1 MNVHEMEEIGHKVVR
16 LEEKFTNHA
25 TELSEIK
32 GVAKDL
38 LETSRNQSHAIDQIL
53 KELEA
58 DRVSKARVHDLE
70 VEIKSLRI
78 MTDKLETRMLKEES
92 NTIEIDKT
100 FAQAKFMW
108 KVAYGILTTPVLIY
122 IGYRV
127 FEFLQAAPK

>member
-1 MNVHEMEEIGHKVVR
+1 MNEHEMEEIGHKVVR

-25 TELSEIK
+25 NELSEIK

-70 VEIKSLRI
+70 VEIKSLRTA
-78 MTDKLETRMLKEES
+78 TDKLETRMIKEEAS
-92 NTIEIDKT
+92 TIEIDKT
-100 FAQAKFMW
+100 FSQAKFVW
-108 KVAYGILTTPVLIY
+108 KIAYTIVTTPVLIMVA
-122 IGYRV
+122 IKAL
-127 FEFLQAAPK
+127 EFFQKGS

>member
-1 MNVHEMEEIGHKVVR
+1 MNEQDMEEIGHKVVR

-38 LETSRNQSHAIDQIL
+38 LETSRYQSHAIDQIL

-70 VEIKSLRI
+70 VEIKSLRTA
-78 MTDKLETRMLKEES
+78 TDKLEVRVTKEEAS
-92 NTIEIDKT
+92 TTETNLT
-100 FAQAKFMW
+100 FAQARFAW
-108 KVAYGILTTPVLIY
+108 KVAYGILTTPVLGY
-122 IGYRV
+122 IGYKA
-127 FEFLQAAPK
+127 FELIQSLPK